1 MKQLV
6 ILFLLTTSLCFSQQ
20 EKFKALDSF
29 FKNVSDNNKMMGTL
43 VISKNG
49 QVIYDKHVGYANMV
63 DNKKY
68 PITKESKFRIAS
80 ITKTYTATMVYQL
93 VDEGKLKLTDR
104 LSNFFPQIPNAD
116 NITIA
121 NMLNH
126 SSGLFEITKAK
137 DFNTWR
143 IKGTTREEML
153 ERIQK
158 YPGIFKPGE
167 KSAYSNSNFLLLGY
181 IIEEID
187 KIPYAEALKKRIV
200 NALNLKNTYYGG
212 KKNAENNE
220 CASFYY
226 KDGKLI
232 ESEETHR
239 SVPGGAGGIVAT
251 PYDLVTFYEA
261 LFTGKLISKKSLE
274 TMLKV
279 KHIPYASGLFNG
291 EDAYGHGGGIDGF
304 ISEAT
309 YKPEQKITIVI
320 LTNALN
326 YSISDIVENAFL
338 ASQNQNLLPV
348 KTAVKTIALTAA
360 KIAPY
365 AGVYE
370 GHMGKEKTPYT
381 FNFVAEGKVLKGGPN
396 ANMLFPLEAVK
407 NNEFVHNEFGIHLK
421 FDLEKQTLIFTQA
434 GKSHTLTKKH

>member
-1 MKQLV
+1 
-6 ILFLLTTSLCFSQQ
+6 
-20 EKFKALDSF
+20 
-29 FKNVSDNNKMMGTL
+29 MGTL
-43 VISKNG
+43 VVSKNG
-49 QVIYDKHVGYANMV
+49 QVIYDKHVGYANIV
-63 DNKKY
+63 DGRKY

-80 ITKTYTATMVYQL
+80 ITKTYTATMIYQL

-126 SSGLFEITKAK
+126 SSGLFEITKDK

-143 IKGTTREEML
+143 IEGTTRVEML

-158 YPGIFKPGE
+158 YTGVFKPGE

-187 KIPYAEALKKRIV
+187 KMSYAEVLKKRIV
-200 NALNLKNTYYGG
+200 NTLNLKNTYYGG
-212 KKNAENNE
+212 KKNVENNE
-220 CASFYY
+220 CASFHY
-226 KDGKLI
+226 KDGKLV

-261 LFTGKLISKKSLE
+261 LFMGKLISKKSLE
-274 TMLKV
+274 TMLSV
-279 KHIPYASGLFNG
+279 KQFPFASGIFKD
-291 EDAYGHGGGIDGF
+291 EDAYGHGGSIDGF
-304 ISEAT
+304 ISEVT
-309 YKPEQKITIVI
+309 YNPEQKTTIVI

-326 YSISDIVENAFL
+326 YPVSDITENTYL

-348 KTAVKTIALTAA
+348 KTAAKTIELTAA
-360 KIAPY
+360 QIAPY
-365 AGVYE
+365 TGVYE
-370 GHMGKEKTPYT
+370 GHVGKEKTPYT
-381 FNFVAEGKVLKGGPN
+381 FNFVADGKVLKGGANPN
-396 ANMLFPLEAVK
+396 TLFPFEAIK